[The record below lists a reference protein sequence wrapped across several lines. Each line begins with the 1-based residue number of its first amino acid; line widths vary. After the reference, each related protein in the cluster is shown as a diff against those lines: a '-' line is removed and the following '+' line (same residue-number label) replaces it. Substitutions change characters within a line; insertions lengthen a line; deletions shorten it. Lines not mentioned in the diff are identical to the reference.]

1 MKIKKCLSIVLFLV
15 IASSSV
21 KAQGPGNIK
30 LNSATDNS
38 QFSLSKEKGKFVA
51 LHFLL
56 KTECP
61 YCIRHTQEYFSKAKT
76 LKNVVQVFIKP
87 DSELEIRSWSGKL
100 AAEDLKNFPIYRD
113 PDAHLAKQMNIP
125 SGYKFHSQ
133 IVHYPATILI
143 GPNGKEVFRYVG
155 KNNTDRLSFDQLVL
169 KVSEISNKL
178 GKSRKP

>member
-1 MKIKKCLSIVLFLV
+1 MRYTLFIFLLCLSTSLM
-15 IASSSV
+15 
-21 KAQGPGNIK
+21 AQFSGNIK
-30 LNSATDNS
+30 LQSATDDR
-38 QFSLSKEKGKFVA
+38 QFNLAKEKGRFVA

-87 DSELEIRSWSGKL
+87 DTELEIRAWSGKL

-113 PDAHLAKQMNIP
+113 PDAKLAKQLGIP
-125 SGYKFHSQ
+125 DGYKFHNQ

-143 GPNGKEVFRYVG
+143 GPDGKEVYRYVG
-155 KNNTDRLSFDQLVL
+155 KNNSDRLSFDQLVL
-169 KVSEISNKL
+169 KVNELSK
-178 GKSRKP
+178 K

>member
-1 MKIKKCLSIVLFLV
+1 MRYTLFIFLLCLSTSLM
-15 IASSSV
+15 
-21 KAQGPGNIK
+21 AQFSGNIK
-30 LNSATDNS
+30 LQSATDDR
-38 QFSLSKEKGKFVA
+38 QFNLAKEKGRFVA

-87 DSELEIRSWSGKL
+87 DTELEIRAWSGKL

-113 PDAHLAKQMNIP
+113 PDAKLAKQLGIP
-125 SGYKFHSQ
+125 DGYKFHNQ

-143 GPNGKEVFRYVG
+143 GPHGKEVYRYVG
-155 KNNTDRLSFDQLVL
+155 KNNSDRLSFDQLVL
-169 KVSEISNKL
+169 KVNELSK
-178 GKSRKP
+178 K

>member
-1 MKIKKCLSIVLFLV
+1 MSIKRTFSLILFMLALSSRLM
-15 IASSSV
+15 
-21 KAQGPGNIK
+21 AQTPENIR
-30 LNSATDNS
+30 LSSATDDR
-38 QFSLSKEKGKFVA
+38 QFVLSKEKGKFVA

-113 PDAHLAKQMNIP
+113 PDARLAKQMNIP
-125 SGYKFHSQ
+125 DGYKFHGQ

-143 GPNGKEVFRYVG
+143 GPNGKEVYRYVG
-155 KNNTDRLSFDQLVL
+155 KNNSDRLSFDQLKA
-169 KVSEISNKL
+169 KVNELSK
-178 GKSRKP
+178 K